1 MVYSWLC
8 LPLLVCLVLPSP
20 LIQAKNTKLQEVFHW
35 KIVDFDF
42 PDDASRSKSINS
54 KEFIPENN
62 LPLGL
67 DVWNDKLFITVPR
80 WKTGVVSTLNYVSL
94 NGELPSQFKEGSRR

>member
-1 MVYSWLC
+1 MAYLWLC
-8 LPLLVCLVLPSP
+8 LPLLVCLVLPSA
-20 LIQAKNTKLQEVFHW
+20 LIQAKNTKLQEAFHW
-35 KIVDFDF
+35 RIVDFDF

-67 DVWNDKLFITVPR
+67 DVWKDKLFITVPR
-80 WKTGVVSTLNYVSL
+80 WKSGVPSSLNYVSL
-94 NGELPSQFKEGSRR
+94 NGE

>member
-1 MVYSWLC
+1 
-8 LPLLVCLVLPSP
+8 LPSA

-35 KIVDFDF
+35 RVVDFDF

-80 WKTGVVSTLNYVSL
+80 WKSGVFSTLNYVSL